1 MWFKD
6 IGKCRIGELMDDP
19 VFIKF
24 IKRDTEDID
33 SDWKY
38 EIQFFKWFFCFGYS
52 PIEEGE

>member
-6 IGKCRIGELMDDP
+6 IGNCRIGELMDDP

-24 IKRDTEDID
+24 IKRDTKDFD

-52 PIEEGE
+52 PIEEEG